1 MTREP
6 SPSADIRP
14 AGNRRCLTR
23 SPECLSPRHAP
34 TWPVGLSRGG
44 GAGEPVTDPGADQ
57 ARAHRPGPLATTWRV
72 LIGRPLKSSEARHGE
87 ITPLEGLPALSLD
100 ALTSVAYG
108 PEAIVLVLGTA
119 GVAALHLVLPIT
131 ITIVALLA
139 LLVISYRQVIDG
151 YPHGGGAYAVSRANL
166 GKGASQVAAASLVVD
181 YTLTVAVSIAA
192 GIASLTSAF
201 PALAHQTVPLCLA
214 ELAVLTVLN
223 LRGLGETA
231 RAFLLPTV
239 VFIVG
244 LLAVIAI
251 GMIHPL
257 DPNLAQPGH
266 SLLPTVNLAPVG
278 VLLVLK
284 AFSAG
289 CSALTGV
296 EAIANGVPLFRPPRQ
311 ARAKQTELLLGVLL
325 GVMLLGLAVLVRKF
339 HVGPRSGQT
348 VLSQVMAYSVGRGWA
363 YYIVS
368 LSITVV
374 LGLAANT
381 SFGGLPVL
389 ASLLARDNYLPHA
402 FALRGDRLVFS
413 KGIWALSIAAAALLV
428 VVRGNTNT
436 LIPLFAIGVFIG
448 FTLAQTGMV
457 VHWRAARPPGWRRRA
472 ALNGIGAVVTAL
484 ATMVFLISKFTEGAW
499 VVVVVVPLLIV
510 LFHRIRAYYAM
521 LGGVLG
527 IGSIPPAPRTGR
539 VLVIVPVSGVTR
551 LTSYVISEALSI
563 GDDVIALAVLFSDEA
578 ERQAELEREWNE
590 WACGVR
596 LVTLRSQYH
605 SVARPIVRFLD
616 AFENREGEYDHIIV
630 LIPVIRP
637 TKWWQRA
644 LHNQMDLVLSAAL
657 LDRPELAVARLPV
670 TIEQLKRVEPGRER
684 DDGAVPP

>member
-1 MTREP
+1 V
-6 SPSADIRP
+6 S
-14 AGNRRCLTR
+14 N
-23 SPECLSPRHAP
+23 
-34 TWPVGLSRGG
+34 V
-44 GAGEPVTDPGADQ
+44 
-57 ARAHRPGPLATTWRV
+57 WRV
-72 LIGRPLKSSEARHGE
+72 LIGRPLKSSEAKHGE

-139 LLVISYRQVIDG
+139 LLVTSYRQVIDG

-166 GKGASQVAAASLVVD
+166 GTGAAQVAAASLVVD

-201 PALAHQTVPLCLA
+201 PALTRATVPLCLA

-231 RAFLLPTV
+231 RAFLLPTLI
-239 VFIVG
+239 FIVG

-251 GMIHPL
+251 GIVHPL
-257 DPNLAQPGH
+257 DPTLAQPGH

-296 EAIANGVPLFRPPRQ
+296 EAIANGVPLFREPRQ
-311 ARAKQTELLLGVLL
+311 ARAKQTELLLGILL
-325 GVMLLGLAVLVRKF
+325 GAMLIGLAVLVDKF

-348 VLSQVMAYSVGRGWA
+348 VLSQVMAYSVGRGWM

-389 ASLLARDNYLPHA
+389 ASLLSRDNYLPHA
-402 FALRGDRLVFS
+402 FALRGDRLVYS
-413 KGIWALSIAAAALLV
+413 KGIWALSAAAAVLLL
-428 VVRGNTNT
+428 VVRGNTNA

-457 VHWRAARPPGWRRRA
+457 VHWRTHRPPHWRRKA
-472 ALNGIGAVVTAL
+472 LLNGTGAVVTAV
-484 ATMVFLISKFTEGAW
+484 TTVVFLVSKFAEGAW
-499 VVVVVVPLLIV
+499 VVVVAVPAIIL
-510 LFHRIRAYYAM
+510 LFHRIRAYYDR
-521 LGGVLG
+521 LGDVLG
-527 IGSIPPAPRTGR
+527 IGTVPPAPRSGQ

-563 GDDVIALAVLFSDEA
+563 GDEVIAVAVTFSDEGDREA
-578 ERQAELEREWNE
+578 ALERQWREWD
-590 WACGVR
+590 CGVR

-605 SVARPIVRFLD
+605 SVVRPILRFLN
-616 AFENREGEYDHIIV
+616 ALEHREHTYDHIMV
-630 LIPVIRP
+630 LIPVVRP
-637 TKWWQRA
+637 TKWRHRA
-644 LHNQMDLVLSAAL
+644 LHNQLDLVLTAAL
-657 LDRPELAVARLPV
+657 RDRPEVAVARLPV
-670 TIEQLKRVEPGRER
+670 TLAQLKRTDLTRSMPRP
-684 DDGAVPP
+684 DGQG